1 MCEGTVTF
9 GLGRNTEL
17 ARKQLAVVMLVDL
30 VVLGGSEGSGDTA
43 VVVVGGDGT
52 VRQERNIHTG
62 RVEVTGEQPG
72 NERVAERTPSGSKRD
87 PAGAQKSWQVD
98 VPDG

>member
-1 MCEGTVTF
+1 M
-9 GLGRNTEL
+9 
-17 ARKQLAVVMLVDL
+17 DL
-30 VVLGGSEGSGDTA
+30 VVLGGSGDSGDT

-72 NERVAERTPSGSKRD
+72 YERVAEHTPSGSSKRD